1 MSTPRFAPNSDGGAG
16 FTLAKDSD
24 GGRQARPTTS
34 SPTTGG
40 PNIGGGS
47 TDPIST
53 ADSWGALAQFTSA
66 RIALGR
72 AGGSARTATLLDF
85 RLSHARAR
93 DAVQMEFHVDP
104 LCAALGRAGIET
116 VRVETAAAD
125 RRTFL
130 VRPDLGRRLAPE
142 SRAALVTR
150 RSQLGRRDLA
160 IIVSDGL
167 SALAAERQVGP
178 VLTHLVPLLRAAGW
192 SLYPIFVAPFARV
205 KLQDELGELLGAR
218 HTLMLLGER
227 PGLGSPDSL
236 GAYFTFTPRAA
247 CTDADRN
254 CVSNI
259 RPEGY
264 SPKAAAQKL
273 AQLLCESARRGISGV
288 ALKDTGDG
296 LPYLAESATWAIA

>member
-1 MSTPRFAPNSDGGAG
+1 MPSLETTPLAAGPSAVGGLGCTPENPDGGH
-16 FTLAKDSD
+16 
-24 GGRQARPTTS
+24 RARPT
-34 SPTTGG
+34 
-40 PNIGGGS
+40 IG
-47 TDPIST
+47 
-53 ADSWGALAQFTSA
+53 GALAGATVDTWSALAQHTTA

-72 AGGSARTATLLDF
+72 AGGSARTGTLLDF

-93 DAVQMEFHVDP
+93 DAVQMEFHAES
-104 LCAALGRAGIET
+104 LSAALGRAGLET

-130 VRPDLGRRLAPE
+130 ERPDLGRRLAPE
-142 SRAALVTR
+142 ARASLVTR
-150 RSQLGRRDLA
+150 RAGWGRRDLA

-167 SALAAERQVGP
+167 SALAAERQAGP

-192 SLYPIFVAPFARV
+192 SLYPIFLAPFGRV
-205 KLQDELGELLGAR
+205 KLQDEIGEVLGAR
-218 HTLMLLGER
+218 HSLMLLGER

-259 RPEGY
+259 RPEGFP
-264 SPKAAAQKL
+264 PKAAAQKL
-273 AQLLCESARRGISGV
+273 AQLLLESARRGISGV
-288 ALKDTGDG
+288 ALKDTGEQFP
-296 LPYLAESATWAIA
+296 LPSERELRAIA